1 MSADRAERMAALDQA
16 LEDCDDDALWK
27 FGTATLRGFVDQ
39 LNDDEG
45 DLFEGMLDPDDPL
58 LQPASKR
65 LTATP
70 PWKHLERQG
79 TDAVLRAVDE
89 ALLSGDDVSHFDTQ
103 TLQAALASR
112 VQASSLDRDITD
124 ASQGPVPNMEPR
136 AAQQSSRATL
146 TLNCSG
152 ATLTLNASFSP
163 LFAPAPAPAPDPSAT
178 RASSH
183 SLGKDSQRS
192 AGAPPAVFPLRDQP
206 MNQPINQPA
215 KRPINLSMHQQQPM
229 SQPISLSMHQ
239 QQPMSHPI
247 KPPDW
252 KLTDEMMHQRW
263 GSVLQVL
270 TPREP
275 GRLDAKGGGGSCGG
289 GGGSSGGGGGSGVQS
304 LVGASPRATPSG
316 DYYGSAAAVR
326 SATSSPRHDV
336 TGATPRTAAYRRM
349 I

>member
-215 KRPINLSMHQQQPM
+215 KRPI
-229 SQPISLSMHQ
+229 SLSMHQ

-289 GGGSSGGGGGSGVQS
+289 GSRGGGSSGGSSGGGSGGGSSVQS

-326 SATSSPRHDV
+326 SAMSSPRHDV
-336 TGATPRTAAYRRM
+336 MGTTPRTAAYRRM

>member
-1 MSADRAERMAALDQA
+1 MAPDRAERMAALDQA

-70 PWKHLERQG
+70 PWRHLERQG

-89 ALLSGDDVSHFDTQ
+89 ALLSGDDVGHFDTQ
-103 TLQAALASR
+103 TLQVALASR
-112 VQASSLDRDITD
+112 VQALSLDRDITD

-163 LFAPAPAPAPDPSAT
+163 LLAPAPAPAPDPSAT
-178 RASSH
+178 HASSSH
-183 SLGKDSQRS
+183 SFGKDSQPS

-215 KRPINLSMHQQQPM
+215 KRPIHPSMHQQ
-229 SQPISLSMHQ
+229 L
-239 QQPMSHPI
+239 PMSHPV

-275 GRLDAKGGGGSCGG
+275 GHLHAKGGGGGG
-289 GGGSSGGGGGSGVQS
+289 GGGMQS

-316 DYYGSAAAVR
+316 DYYGRTAVDR
-326 SATSSPRHDV
+326 RTLSSPRHDV
-336 TGATPRTAAYRRM
+336 MGATPRTAAYRRM